1 VVVHRG
7 NAGDKALA
15 AVWPGVKG
23 VKAVRVD
30 RFLLAMAAPVRG
42 EHTAS
47 E

>member
-15 AVWPGVKG
+15 AVWPG